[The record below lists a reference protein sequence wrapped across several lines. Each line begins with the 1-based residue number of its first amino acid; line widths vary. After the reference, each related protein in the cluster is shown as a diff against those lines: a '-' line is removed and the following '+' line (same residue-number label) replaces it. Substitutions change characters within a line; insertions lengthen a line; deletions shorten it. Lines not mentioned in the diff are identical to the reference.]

1 MANESLIQVFEGLQI
16 RVVWDDEQEK
26 YFFSIVDVIQV
37 LTDTANPRR
46 YWSDLKRKLA
56 AEGSEVYEKI
66 VQLKMLF
73 ACGV

>member
-16 RVVWDDEQEK
+16 RVIWDDEQEK
-26 YFFSIVDVIQV
+26 YYFSIVDVIQV

-56 AEGSEVYEKI
+56 AEGS
-66 VQLKMLF
+66 
-73 ACGV
+73 

>member
-56 AEGSEVYEKI
+56 TEGSEVYEKI

>member
-16 RVVWDDEQEK
+16 RVVWDDEREK